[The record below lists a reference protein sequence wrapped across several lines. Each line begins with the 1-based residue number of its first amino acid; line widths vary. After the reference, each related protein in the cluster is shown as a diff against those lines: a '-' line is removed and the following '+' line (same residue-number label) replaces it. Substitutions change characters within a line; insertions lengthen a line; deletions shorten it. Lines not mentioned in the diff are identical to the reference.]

1 MSKVGELFIALGF
14 DVDEAKLR
22 NFSDGIIG
30 VRNEM
35 ALLAGT
41 AAAAIYGIDKFI
53 SAPIED
59 ATRLE
64 NLSDLIGVAADVI
77 NKWEYAANEANPLF
91 SKEAAG
97 ESIKNI
103 QDVFAAIA
111 SGSSSA
117 PTNSFLAMG
126 LSATDAQKMNAIQF
140 LQYVRSHFQQILEY
154 ENKLHAGKGLQFM
167 QSDLQALGVASG
179 MWQMLKE
186 SQEDFNKSMSDAD
199 SQNSQ
204 LEKNKKLMQSINDL
218 SREWDNFK
226 MKMVGNNAD
235 QMVGVLKDFETHADN
250 LRAAFVGIADAWNKI
265 PEGFQT
271 GLTRAGELIAAF
283 MVGFLSPLLA
293 TILAIG
299 VALDRYGEYEKNKD
313 KETKDHLDQIHD
325 LGDYFRGKSKK
336 SLWDIIMGND
346 ADAAKKV
353 LSNVGL
359 FPQGNPGG
367 APVENY
373 ISKHQVD
380 IDHWNAEAAFL
391 RNNRLTEAQK
401 LNENKETRDI
411 DKFVQNNHFNI
422 QTEKLDDYAINVL
435 LRELKDTQS
444 KTGNDP
450 H

>member
-14 DVDEAKLR
+14 DVDEAKMR

-30 VRNEM
+30 IRNDM

-167 QSDLQALGVASG
+167 QQDLQNLGVASG

-186 SQEDFNKSMSDAD
+186 SQEDFNKSMSEAD

-250 LRAAFVGIADAWNKI
+250 LRAAFVGISEAWDKI
-265 PEGFQT
+265 PTGFQT
-271 GLTRAGELIAAF
+271 GLEKAGAVISAF
-283 MVGFLSPLLA
+283 IVGFLSPLLA
-293 TILAIG
+293 TILLIG
-299 VALDRYGEYEKNKD
+299 AALDRYGEYEKNKD
-313 KETKDHLDQIHD
+313 KESNDHLTQMHD
-325 LGDYFRGKSKK
+325 LMDFFKGKSKK
-336 SLWDIIMGND
+336 SLWDIVMQND
-346 ADAAKKV
+346 DGSPGVQSAA
-353 LSNVGL
+353 
-359 FPQGNPGG
+359 PGRQN
-367 APVENY
+367 ATLDDFMA
-373 ISKHQVD
+373 KHQVD
-380 IDHWNAEAAFL
+380 IDRINAKAASFEK
-391 RNNRLTEAQK
+391 NPDVSMSNQSEVDK
-401 LNENKETRDI
+401 DI
-411 DKFVQNNHFNI
+411 RRFEQTNHFNV
-422 QTEKLDDYAINVL
+422 QTEKFDESTMRVL
-435 LRELKDTQS
+435 IQELEDSAHNIIQS
-444 KTGNDP
+444 QVGNDP
-450 H
+450 R